1 MKSSNN
7 KHKIN
12 LYTYY
17 TFPKG
22 KKKKYASENNER
34 IQIVKHIER
43 SINKPLKKS
52 NFNFKILYR
61 WIDSSEVNYNSIL
74 IFRKIIFI
82 RFSCS
87 KWI

>member
-17 TFPKG
+17 TFPKDQ
-22 KKKKYASENNER
+22 KKKYASENNER

-43 SINKPLKKS
+43 SINKPLKNS
-52 NFNFKILYR
+52 NFKFKIHYL
-61 WIDSSEVNYNSIL
+61 
-74 IFRKIIFI
+74 
-82 RFSCS
+82 
-87 KWI
+87 